1 MFGTKAVGVRI
12 RGIDVMV
19 NKCVVSDAG
28 VLKTFGVDSAGN
40 DQTPLVNLKDGS
52 CQRALL
58 HNKRSYPTLDAVV
71 PCLSDLSLFIG
82 LDRTDKQLNLPAQ
95 NIWHLHDWD
104 HESSWKNAMNSTS
117 ILDSTADKTPF
128 LFISNESAKD
138 PDFPLKHPGKS
149 TSEVI
154 AMVKYDLFK
163 QWEHTSHKL
172 RHADYL
178 EMKDKITESYL
189 EAFYLHFP
197 QARGHVVFTSLGTPL
212 TM

>member
-1 MFGTKAVGVRI
+1 
-12 RGIDVMV
+12 
-19 NKCVVSDAG
+19 
-28 VLKTFGVDSAGN
+28 
-40 DQTPLVNLKDGS
+40 
-52 CQRALL
+52 
-58 HNKRSYPTLDAVV
+58 
-71 PCLSDLSLFIG
+71 
-82 LDRTDKQLNLPAQ
+82 
-95 NIWHLHDWD
+95 
-104 HESSWKNAMNSTS
+104 MNSTS
-117 ILDSTADKTPF
+117 IALDNTADKTPF